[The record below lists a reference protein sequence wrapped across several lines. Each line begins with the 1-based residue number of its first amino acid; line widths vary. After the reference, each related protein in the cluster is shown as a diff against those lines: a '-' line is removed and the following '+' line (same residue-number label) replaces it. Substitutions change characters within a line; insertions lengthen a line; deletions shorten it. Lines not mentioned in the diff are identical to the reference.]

1 MTSVS
6 GIDTDSIVT
15 QMLAVERRPQDMM
28 KAKVTAMTRAQ
39 NAWQAIADK
48 LVAVKTATDALSSIG
63 AAAKLRTVTS
73 SNPSA
78 VGVRAIGAGA
88 NTSSTVEVT
97 SLAAAHSVLATDTFA
112 AATDSVGTRT
122 LTLTTSTGTTANV
135 TSTDGTLAGLA
146 TAVNNANL
154 GMSAKVLQT
163 SPGVYQLS
171 ITANATGAA
180 GAFTATGTGW
190 TGLTTVRQG
199 VNAQFKVDGVSVQR
213 ASNVVSDVLDGV
225 ELTLQAPTTAAVA
238 VTTSR
243 DDSAISDKVKAIV
256 TAINDLGGVVK
267 SATKNGKT
275 ESDRGPLVGEFQARQ
290 IMDRIR
296 SVIASPI
303 TTAGGTSITAAEMGV
318 TLQRDGTVKFDQE
331 KLSASLRDK
340 PDAVLAALG
349 RTGTSS
355 AAGVTVAGL
364 TNAAV
369 PSNRSITVTQAAAQA
384 TLVGQ
389 IVPPPPAGTQVT
401 LNIVTPTGSFNVSF
415 VTGNS
420 FAETGANL
428 NAALR
433 AAGVKMVAVSQGD
446 HLELKDDRFG
456 TGNVFTVTGGT
467 DIGLD
472 GTATDGANAAGTID
486 GTAFTAIGKTV
497 TSNGYVLNIGTT
509 AAQLATAGGTVT
521 GNVVGALGLS
531 GALGVIGAQGTSSGS
546 VLASKATLQDQI
558 DDLQKRIDDFNDILS
573 QRELVLRRRFAAM
586 EELLSRL
593 QGQTSSFAS
602 VASNNS
608 GS

>member
-97 SLAAAHSVLATDTFA
+97 SLAAAHSVLASDTFS

-135 TSTDGTLAGLA
+135 TSTDGTLSGLA

-154 GMSAKVLQT
+154 GMTAKVLQT

-190 TGLTTVRQG
+190 TSISTVRQG
-199 VNAQFKVDGVSVQR
+199 ANAVFKVDGVSVQR

-256 TAINDLGGVVK
+256 TAINDLGGIVK

-275 ESDRGPLVGEFQARQ
+275 EADRGPLVGEFQARQ
-290 IMDRIR
+290 LMDRIR

-303 TTAGGTSITAAEMGV
+303 TTADGASITASELGI
-318 TLQRDGTVKFDQE
+318 TLQRDGTVKFDQD

-340 PDAVLAALG
+340 PDVVLAALG

-355 AAGVTVAGL
+355 AAGVSVAGL

-369 PSNRSITVTQAAAQA
+369 PSNRSITVTQSAAQA

-401 LNIVTPTGSFNVSF
+401 LNIVTPSGNYNVSF
-415 VTGNS
+415 VTGAS

-433 AAGVKMVAVSQGD
+433 AAGVKMVTISQGD
-446 HLELKDDRFG
+446 HLELRDDKFG
-456 TGNVFTVTGGT
+456 TGNVFTVTGGA

-486 GTAFTAIGKTV
+486 GVAFTAVGKTF
-497 TSNGYVLNIGTT
+497 TSNGYVLNVGTT
-509 AAQLATAGGTVT
+509 ATQLANAGGTVT

-602 VASNNS
+602 VANNS

>member
-28 KAKVTAMTRAQ
+28 KAKVAAMTRAQ

-78 VGVRAIGAGA
+78 VGVRTIGGGA
-88 NTSSTVEVT
+88 NASSTVEVT
-97 SLAAAHSVLATDTFA
+97 SLAAAHSVLASDTFS
-112 AATDSVGTRT
+112 AATDSVGART
-122 LTLTTSTGTTANV
+122 LTLTTSTGTTATV
-135 TSTDGTLAGLA
+135 SSTDGTLSGLA

-180 GAFTATGTGW
+180 GAFSATGTGW
-190 TGLTTVRQG
+190 TSISTVRQG
-199 VNAQFKVDGVSVQR
+199 ANAQFTVDGVSVQR

-225 ELTLQAPTTAAVA
+225 ELTLQAVTTSAVS

-243 DDSAISDKVKAIV
+243 DDSAISDKVKAMV

-275 ESDRGPLVGEFQARQ
+275 EAERGPLVGEFQARQ
-290 IMDRIR
+290 LMDRIR

-303 TTAGGTSITAAEMGV
+303 TTADGTSITAAELGV

-355 AAGVTVAGL
+355 AAGVSVAGL

-401 LNIVTPTGSFNVSF
+401 LNIVTPTGSYNVSF
-415 VTGNS
+415 VAGAS

-446 HLELKDDRFG
+446 HLELKDERFG
-456 TGNVFTVTGGT
+456 TGNVFTVSGGT

-486 GTAFTAIGKTV
+486 GTAFTAVGKTI
-497 TSNGYVLNIGTT
+497 TSNGYVLSIGTT
-509 AAQLATAGGTVT
+509 DAQLAAAGGTVT

-531 GALGVIGAQGTSSGS
+531 GALGVIGAQGTSTGS

-602 VASNNS
+602 VANNS
-608 GS
+608 GG